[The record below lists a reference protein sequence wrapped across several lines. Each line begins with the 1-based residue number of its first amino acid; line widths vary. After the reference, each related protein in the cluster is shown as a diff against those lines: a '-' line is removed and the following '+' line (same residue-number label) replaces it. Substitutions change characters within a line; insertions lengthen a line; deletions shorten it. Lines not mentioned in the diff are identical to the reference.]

1 MKTRWTVTKKSVLS
15 ISIFALI
22 LSALMCLSGSY
33 IFNRAIQKEYNDKG
47 YVIANI
53 ILDEIDHDKIAEYTT
68 TWRGDDYYKEMSSYL
83 RGMQQHT
90 GAAYIY
96 IVVPYED
103 RTMRYI
109 YDPDT
114 FMGDTDPIAASFD
127 EIWTAYKE
135 GVRPQSYLVRKSK
148 KYGFLTS
155 SCMPVKDS
163 SGNVVALLFVDTYM
177 EVILSTLY
185 SYIFYM
191 IVIALILLALYV
203 VFSYI
208 ALKQNLIGP
217 LLTIKNNVSSFARN
231 NAQPDDTLD
240 AIKTG
245 DEMQDLAEEISSM
258 EKDIVN
264 YIDSIKTITA
274 EKERISAEL
283 DVAAKIQS
291 DMLPSDFPPFP
302 DRKEFD
308 IYATMD
314 PAKIVGGDFY
324 DFFFLDDDHLVIV
337 MADVS
342 GKGIPAALFMV
353 NAKTSIKNR
362 TLNGGK
368 LSPSQVL
375 YDVNNQLC
383 EGNDAELFVTVWLGI
398 LEISTGKVVEA
409 NAGHE
414 HPAVRKAGG
423 EFELVKYKHSPA
435 VATLPG
441 LKFREN
447 EFTLDPGDSLFI
459 YTDGVTEATNSEDKL
474 FKTDGL
480 LRVLNSEPD
489 ADARRMCEI
498 VAEGIDEFVG
508 DAPQFDDITMLG
520 FKYLGNK

>member
-1 MKTRWTVTKKSVLS
+1 MKRWWTVTKKSVLS
-15 ISIFALI
+15 ISLFALI
-22 LSALMCLSGSY
+22 LSALMCVSGSY
-33 IFNRAIQKEYNDKG
+33 IFNRAIEKQYNDKG

-53 ILDEIDHDKIAEYTT
+53 ILDEIDHDKIAEYVT

-83 RGMQQHT
+83 RRMKEHT

-96 IVVPYED
+96 IAVPYED
-103 RTMRYI
+103 GTMRYV
-109 YDPDT
+109 YDSAT
-114 FMGDTDPIAASFD
+114 FMGDSDPIAASFD

-135 GVRPQSYLVRKSK
+135 GVRPESYLIRKSK
-148 KYGFLTS
+148 KYGYLTS
-155 SCMPVKDS
+155 SCLPIKDS
-163 SGNVVALLFVDTYM
+163 SGNVVALLFVDTNM

-185 SYIFYM
+185 SYIFNM
-191 IVIALILLALYV
+191 ITIALVLLVLYV
-203 VFSYI
+203 IFSYI
-208 ALKQNLIGP
+208 ALKKNLIGP
-217 LLTIKNNVSSFARN
+217 LLRIRNNVRSFGKN
-231 NAQPDDTLD
+231 NAQPEDTLSD
-240 AIKTG
+240 IKTG
-245 DEMQDLAEEISSM
+245 DEMQYLAEAIDGM

-264 YIDSIKTITA
+264 YIDSIRTITA

-283 DVAAKIQS
+283 SVAAKIQF

-308 IYATMD
+308 IYATMH
-314 PAKIVGGDFY
+314 PAKVVGGDFY
-324 DFFFLDDDHLVIV
+324 DFFFLDSDHLAIV

-353 NAKTSIKNR
+353 NAKSNIKNR
-362 TLNGGK
+362 TLRGGRI
-368 LSPSQVL
+368 SPSEVL

-414 HPAVRKAGG
+414 HPAIRRADG
-423 EFELVKYKHSPA
+423 EFELAKYKHSPA

-447 EFTLDPGDSLFI
+447 EFKLNPGDSLFV
-459 YTDGVTEATNSEDKL
+459 YTDGVTEATNSGDEL
-474 FKTDGL
+474 FKTTRL
-480 LRVLNSEPD
+480 LEALNKEPD
-489 ADARRMCEI
+489 ADAKRMCEI
-498 VAEGIDEFVG
+498 VTEEIDEFVG

-520 FKYLGNK
+520 FKYLGNG

>member
-1 MKTRWTVTKKSVLS
+1 
-15 ISIFALI
+15 
-22 LSALMCLSGSY
+22 
-33 IFNRAIQKEYNDKG
+33 
-47 YVIANI
+47 
-53 ILDEIDHDKIAEYTT
+53 
-68 TWRGDDYYKEMSSYL
+68 
-83 RGMQQHT
+83 
-90 GAAYIY
+90 
-96 IVVPYED
+96 
-103 RTMRYI
+103 
-109 YDPDT
+109 
-114 FMGDTDPIAASFD
+114 
-127 EIWTAYKE
+127 
-135 GVRPQSYLVRKSK
+135 
-148 KYGFLTS
+148 
-155 SCMPVKDS
+155 
-163 SGNVVALLFVDTYM
+163 
-177 EVILSTLY
+177 
-185 SYIFYM
+185 
-191 IVIALILLALYV
+191 
-203 VFSYI
+203 
-208 ALKQNLIGP
+208 
-217 LLTIKNNVSSFARN
+217 
-231 NAQPDDTLD
+231 
-240 AIKTG
+240 
-245 DEMQDLAEEISSM
+245 
-258 EKDIVN
+258 
-264 YIDSIKTITA
+264 
-274 EKERISAEL
+274 
-283 DVAAKIQS
+283 
-291 DMLPSDFPPFP
+291 
-302 DRKEFD
+302 
-308 IYATMD
+308 MD

-362 TLNGGK
+362 TLNGGN